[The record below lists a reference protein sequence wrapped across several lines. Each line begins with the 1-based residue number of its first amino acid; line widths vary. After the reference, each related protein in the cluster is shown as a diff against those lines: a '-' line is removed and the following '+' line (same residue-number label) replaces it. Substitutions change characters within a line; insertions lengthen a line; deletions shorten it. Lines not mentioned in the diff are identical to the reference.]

1 MDTTLNL
8 RLVMLGAVSETRSS
22 IAAVVETY
30 RANGLFRRW
39 PIDYLATH
47 GDVGLLQNLSLALNA
62 LRRFAALLARH
73 RRVVLHAHCAF
84 DAGFWREAVFMAVAI
99 AARCPVILQLHGSGF
114 ERFYDHSS
122 SPARALIRFFL
133 ERAACVAVPSES
145 LRAWTRGIARE
156 SNPVCLPN
164 PVPESSVQRQAD
176 GQNLVLFLGRL
187 DAGKGIYDL
196 LEAIAALRAES
207 SAHSAAELSA
217 PLSDTRLVCAGEGDR
232 AGVARYAQQL
242 GIADA
247 VKFTG
252 WVGPSGKRALLEHAA
267 LFALPSYDE
276 TMPMS
281 VLEAMSAGV
290 PVVVSPVGGLPE
302 VVVDGV
308 SGYLVAPGDTATLKR
323 ALGRLLVDRKLGERV
338 GAAGRESVRLRYAP
352 ERVLPELE
360 NLYTAAGLNG
370 LAKRPVLAT

>member
-30 RANGLFRRW
+30 RANGLFKRW

-47 GDVGLLQNLSLALNA
+47 GDVGPLQNLSLALNA

-114 ERFYDHSS
+114 ERFYDRSS
-122 SPARALIRFFL
+122 APARALIRFFL

-187 DAGKGIYDL
+187 DAGKGIFDL

-207 SAHSAAELSA
+207 SAQF
-217 PLSDTRLVCAGEGDR
+217 SDLRLVCAGEGDR

-242 GIADA
+242 GIAEA

-267 LFALPSYDE
+267 VFALPSYDE
-276 TMPMS
+276 TLPMS

-323 ALGRLLVDRKLGERV
+323 ALGRLLLDRKLGERV
-338 GAAGRESVRLRYAP
+338 GAAGRESVRLRYAA

>member
-1 MDTTLNL
+1 MDATLNL

-30 RANGLFRRW
+30 RANGLFKRW

-47 GDVGLLQNLSLALNA
+47 GDVGLLGNLSLALNA

-84 DAGFWREAVFMAVAI
+84 DAGFWRDAVFMSVAI

-114 ERFYDHSS
+114 ERFYDRSS
-122 SPARALIRFFL
+122 TPARILIRFFL
-133 ERAACVAVPSES
+133 EHAACVVVPSES
-145 LRAWTRGIARE
+145 LRAWTRSIARDAN
-156 SNPVCLPN
+156 SVCVPN
-164 PVPESSVQRQAD
+164 PVPASSVQRQAE

-187 DAGKGIYDL
+187 EAGKGIFDL
-196 LEAIAALRAES
+196 LEAIAALRAE
-207 SAHSAAELSA
+207 HSAQ
-217 PLSDTRLVCAGEGDR
+217 LSDIRLVCAGEGDR
-232 AGVARYAQQL
+232 GAVARYAERL

-252 WVGPSGKRALLEHAA
+252 WVGPSGKRALLENAA
-267 LFALPSYDE
+267 VFALPSYDE
-276 TMPMS
+276 ALPMS

-290 PVVVSPVGGLPE
+290 PVVVSPVGALPE

-308 SGYLVAPGDTATLKR
+308 SGYLVAPGDTANLKR
-323 ALGRLLVDRKLGERV
+323 VIGKLLLDRKLGERI
-338 GAAGRESVRLRYAP
+338 GSAARESARLRFSP

-360 NLYTAAGLNG
+360 GLYTAVGLNA
-370 LAKRPVLAT
+370 LAKRAVLVA